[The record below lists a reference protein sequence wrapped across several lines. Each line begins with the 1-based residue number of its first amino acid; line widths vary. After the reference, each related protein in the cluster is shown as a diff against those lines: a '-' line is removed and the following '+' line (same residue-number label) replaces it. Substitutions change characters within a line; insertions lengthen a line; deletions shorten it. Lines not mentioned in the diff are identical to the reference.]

1 MKGFT
6 LIELLVVV
14 LIIGILASIALP
26 QYELVVEKSRASE
39 AMVNAKAIQDAAQR
53 HMQEHPEHESTG
65 ITNCTQIADVQLK
78 GGTWNQ
84 SASNTCATSSDTT
97 FTTNNFI
104 YKLNGTTFD
113 VTRKGGETDDSNLYK
128 ITFFTVPNGTSR
140 ISSDNGCSSGNFAQ
154 VCRLFSNN

>member
-1 MKGFT
+1 MKKKGFT

-53 HMQEHPEHESTG
+53 HIQEHPEHESTG

-78 GGTWNQ
+78 GGSWQ
-84 SASNTCATSSDTT
+84 SGATCSVNTDTT

-104 YKLNGTTFD
+104 YTLGGTTFN
-113 VTRKGGETDDSNLYK
+113 VTRRGGEGESNLYT
-128 ITFFTVPNGTSR
+128 ITYITAPTGASR
-140 ISSDNGCSSGNFAQ
+140 ISSDNGCSSTKYAQ
-154 VCRLFSNN
+154 VCRLFNNN